1 MSATSTTMTIR
12 LEKDIKN
19 RLDHLAQLSNRTK
32 SFLAAD
38 AIVKYIELNEWQMHE
53 IEMAINEADKGEFS
67 SKEQLNSF
75 YKKWM
80 IESEGKES

>member
-19 RLDHLAQLSNRTK
+19 RFDHLAKLSNRTK

-53 IEMAINEADKGEFS
+53 IETAVNEADKGDFA
-67 SKEQLNSF
+67 SKEQLNDF
-75 YKKWM
+75 YKKWA
-80 IESEGKES
+80 IESEGKDS